1 MDVVV
6 VPTQKNK
13 KDEDKKDVRKMRHGI
28 EKRRLLVTV
37 QSSAHDTEHKTLFG
51 DTDSLQW
58 QQSNKLTNH
67 AERIMDGLPAK
78 GCQQIRHVEYK

>member
-6 VPTQKNK
+6 GPPQKNK

-37 QSSAHDTEHKTLFG
+37 QSSAHTEHKTLFG

-58 QQSNKLTNH
+58 RQSNKLTNH